1 MATAHLVHGFLGVGK
16 TTFAK
21 QLERSLPAI
30 RFTHDEWMA
39 RFYGTDPPAHLFEE
53 QARSITEQI
62 ELLWPRCLELGVDVV
77 LDLGFWSRKERDQAR
92 AKARAHGA
100 DILLY
105 RLNCPEHV
113 ARARLIARNEKLDG
127 DLLIT
132 DATYDLLRM
141 RFEPLAPEE
150 ERREVDG

>member
-16 TTFAK
+16 TSFAK

-39 RFYGTDPPAHLFEE
+39 RFYGTDPPPHLFEGHSR
-53 QARSITEQI
+53 AITEQI
-62 ELLWPRCLELGVDVV
+62 DLLWPRCLELGVDVV
-77 LDLGFWSRKERDQAR
+77 LDLGFWSRKERDE
-92 AKARAHGA
+92 AKARAAAHGA
-100 DILLY
+100 AVLLY
-105 RLNCPEHV
+105 RLNCPDHV
-113 ARARLIARNEKLDG
+113 ARARIRARNEKLDG

-132 DATYDLLRM
+132 DATYDLLRK
-141 RFEPLAPEE
+141 RFEPLAPDE